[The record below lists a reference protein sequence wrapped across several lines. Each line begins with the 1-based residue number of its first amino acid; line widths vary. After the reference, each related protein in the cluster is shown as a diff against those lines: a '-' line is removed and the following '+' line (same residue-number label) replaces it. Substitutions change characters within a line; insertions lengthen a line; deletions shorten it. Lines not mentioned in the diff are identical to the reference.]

1 MKNITILWLIQ
12 VLFFSA
18 CQEKK
23 EDQAA
28 QLKDVLVGYFD
39 GIETRDFKKMSA
51 LTTEDFIIYEDGVI
65 FTNDSIFK
73 MIESFPKYTAKYK
86 FEKLNIQVDQSSGN
100 IHYLN
105 HANFVFNDTTKV
117 AFDWLESATFKKIDG
132 QWKMNFLH
140 STVRK

>member
-86 FEKLNIQVDQSSGN
+86 SVSP
-100 IHYLN
+100 
-105 HANFVFNDTTKV
+105 
-117 AFDWLESATFKKIDG
+117 
-132 QWKMNFLH
+132 
-140 STVRK
+140 